1 MRVLT
6 RIRGAVVSG
15 FSRMSGQTP
24 GRKRPARPV
33 APTQQTQVPVPGPEE
48 ELTGDISDDPAD
60 KTVVLKAGPG
70 TSDPSASTTA
80 MVPDPVLVSTTTATS
95 ATDLAT
101 PFLDAPA
108 PPVSQARASLE
119 DDEATTQLRLLQ
131 GEQPFII
138 FFVFSY
144 LRLTC
149 ICTGDV

>member
-15 FSRMSGQTP
+15 FSRMSGQIP
-24 GRKRPARPV
+24 GRKRPAGPAEDQTTKKARLV

-131 GEQPFII
+131 GEQPF
-138 FFVFSY
+138 
-144 LRLTC
+144 
-149 ICTGDV
+149 